1 MRQGPSPL
9 RRWAPIAAAL
19 VALGGCAT
27 TDPLNNDQNGV
38 GYRSVVV
45 GSGQASDFYYLPE
58 DQWTVLAGDDGA
70 RMAAMLGEHSFSAVK
85 ANSPVKMRLG
95 TRYRVIPVCGGQ
107 PRPDH
112 AIRPVITDQKVVTV
126 GC

>member
-1 MRQGPSPL
+1 MRT
-9 RRWAPIAAAL
+9 RRWMLIAAVGGTLA
-19 VALGGCAT
+19 GCAT

-38 GYRSVVV
+38 GYRSVTV
-45 GSGQASDFYYLPE
+45 GSGEAGAFYYLPE
-58 DQWTVLAGDDGA
+58 DDWTALAADDGA
-70 RMAAMLGEHSFSAVK
+70 RMAAMLGDHTFSAVK
-85 ANSPVKMRLG
+85 ANGPVKMRLG
-95 TRYRVIPVCGGQ
+95 IRYHVIPVCGGQ